1 MKKSLNR
8 SKRVRT
14 GLMNDI
20 KNERVTERG
29 SAVRTVY
36 GRKL

>member
-8 SKRVRT
+8 SKRIRT
-14 GLMNDI
+14 GLMDDI

-29 SAVRTVY
+29 NAVRTVY
-36 GRKL
+36 GSKF